1 MHTELLSREPARERK
16 NARILIVE
24 DNPVIRDLMRGIMRH
39 DAELVVVGEAANGEN
54 AIDLVEKLRPD
65 LICLDVLLP
74 GLDGIAILRALRAVH
89 PEMRVVLV
97 TGQATSSIVSEALAL
112 GAAGIV
118 VKPFNAARLISTVRS
133 ALAAPPPKG
142 PREAAPPADTTAA

>member
-1 MHTELLSREPARERK
+1 MNTEPFSREPARGRK
-16 NARILIVE
+16 TARILIVE

-39 DAELVVVGEAANGEN
+39 DADLIVVGEAANGEN
-54 AIDLVEKLRPD
+54 AIDLAEKLRPD
-65 LICLDVLLP
+65 LVCLDVLLP

-89 PEMRVVLV
+89 PETRVVLV
-97 TGQATSSIVSEALAL
+97 TGQATSSIVSDALAL

-133 ALAAPPPKG
+133 ALAAPALKG
-142 PREAAPPADTTAA
+142 PREAASSADTTAA